1 MAISGVTTGSTSAE
15 SPRKTGSKDMG
26 QDDFL
31 NLLVTQLKNQ
41 DPLKPMDNTE
51 FVSQLAQFS
60 QLEQSAK
67 QAGLLQKSLDAQT
80 ASHQYAL
87 LPMVGRTVGLL
98 SPLTQLGEG
107 PAPIRYALDG
117 NAQNV
122 RISILDPQGGVIR
135 TMDYSGRPAGV
146 NTAEWDGFD
155 RNGTRMPAGLYEYRI
170 TATNAQGTAVL
181 AQSQAELT
189 VTGVRMVGGAAK
201 LAIGD
206 FNVDPSTVIELR

>member
-1 MAISGVTTGSTSAE
+1 MAISGVTTTS
-15 SPRKTGSKDMG
+15 SPADQVRSTGSKEMG

-67 QAGLLQKSLDAQT
+67 QAALLQKSLDAQT

-117 NAQNV
+117 NAQRV
-122 RISILDPQGGVIR
+122 RINILDSQGEVIR
-135 TMDYSGRPAGV
+135 TMDYSDRPAGV
-146 NTAEWDGFD
+146 NTAEWDGFN

-170 TATNAQGTAVL
+170 TATNAQGAAVL
-181 AQSQAELT
+181 FRDRGLGAQ
-189 VTGVRMVGGAAK
+189 VGAN
-201 LAIGD
+201 I
-206 FNVDPSTVIELR
+206 